1 MIILPHDCVFF
12 YKVSKFELTVE
23 LTIEQTEN
31 DKVKNSFSLFFMEKT
46 CCKHC
51 QLQEQRTHQSSK
63 ACCRC
68 HLGGCSLI
76 AAVNELFQLEIR

>member
-1 MIILPHDCVFF
+1 MIVFCF

-68 HLGGCSLI
+68 HLYSDWVCT
-76 AAVNELFQLEIR
+76 AVMSNDVVKDLRG